1 MVFTECLIVLW
12 ICTNTQ
18 AVEYQIGDTIK
29 LQCNLPASFTQFS
42 WTRSGTL
49 LAEYNNV
56 TGELFVSKDSRV
68 EITLQK
74 DGNLGKL
81 IIKEITSHDT
91 GNYTCTAY
99 VSNGPSIHTLLK
111 VTVVESTST
120 KLTTVGTTSFK
131 MTTKEKGPTT
141 DYRNSAASSSFPV
154 MLFLCCYVMNIF

>member
-29 LQCNLPASFTQFS
+29 LQCNLPASFT
-42 WTRSGTL
+42 
-49 LAEYNNV
+49 
-56 TGELFVSKDSRV
+56 
-68 EITLQK
+68 QK